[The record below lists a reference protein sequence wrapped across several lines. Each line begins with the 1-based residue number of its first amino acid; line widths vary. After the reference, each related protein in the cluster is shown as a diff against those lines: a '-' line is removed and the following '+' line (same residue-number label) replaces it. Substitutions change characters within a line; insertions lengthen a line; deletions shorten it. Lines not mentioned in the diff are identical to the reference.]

1 MSVAVNG
8 SICSY
13 TYEEIDELIGKNI
26 TEDDILKWPCE
37 LVSFWIDLLPFVTV
51 VKFLLSYGTSVIVA
65 AGVFGNIVS
74 LFVLVQ
80 SQMRKNPPN
89 LYLTVLAV
97 YDSCT
102 LVFNFMVGVLRGNFE
117 TVNHVCQDSETLC
130 TVHSVVVE
138 LFNILSVWIIVAFTV
153 ERYVMIRYSLKVRPS
168 RRKTCFTILF
178 LSFVIFLISL
188 HKIGVSGFEGDS
200 VYGYKACKTRR
211 LIFKEI
217 IAVYVA
223 LNTWLPTMIIALVN
237 VGIILELRIS
247 RKLNDSLPQK
257 VLSEADNR
265 TTKLLLLV
273 STRYLLLVLPLGIV
287 QTTELIWNQ
296 MFAVTPDSPEYVNFM
311 ITKLRLK
318 WTRAFFFFFYQ
329 FNFAINIIIYV
340 ASPVATQFRSHLCRV
355 FRMKQK
361 FESFEWS

>member
-1 MSVAVNG
+1 
-8 SICSY
+8 
-13 TYEEIDELIGKNI
+13 
-26 TEDDILKWPCE
+26 
-37 LVSFWIDLLPFVTV
+37 
-51 VKFLLSYGTSVIVA
+51 
-65 AGVFGNIVS
+65 
-74 LFVLVQ
+74 
-80 SQMRKNPPN
+80 
-89 LYLTVLAV
+89 
-97 YDSCT
+97 
-102 LVFNFMVGVLRGNFE
+102 
-117 TVNHVCQDSETLC
+117 
-130 TVHSVVVE
+130 
-138 LFNILSVWIIVAFTV
+138 
-153 ERYVMIRYSLKVRPS
+153 
-168 RRKTCFTILF
+168 
-178 LSFVIFLISL
+178 
-188 HKIGVSGFEGDS
+188 
-200 VYGYKACKTRR
+200 

-223 LNTWLPTMIIALVN
+223 LNTWLPTMLIALVN

-257 VLSEADNR
+257 VLSEADDR